1 MPKNIGLWGRL
12 GARFGDNGR
21 QHKMLALD
29 GGGIRGMITLQ
40 VLKKIE
46 DVVGQKLGTYFDYIG
61 GTSTG
66 AIIAAGLARGKSVD
80 ELIAF
85 YRTAGPLMFDK
96 RALFSRWKSLF
107 ASDPLVAELKKVFG
121 ATTTLSPEDLECL
134 LLVVTRNATTD
145 SPWPISSNPEAKYCE
160 PERPDCNL
168 RLPLWQ
174 LVRASTAAPVYFPPE
189 VIRLDQ
195 NNPAKDFVFVD
206 GGTTAYNNP
215 AFLLYRMATLEPYR
229 LEWKQ
234 GESGLLIISV
244 GTGAAAATGPL
255 AEAPESNLFAG
266 LTSLALAVMYSAQVD
281 QDINCRTVGRCV
293 YGAEIDRDIGDLV
306 VPDSAPDQGR
316 AFRYAR
322 YNADLSAKGLAD
334 LGIAGVVPEKV
345 QQLDAVDQLEN
356 LVKIG
361 QAVGAGVRREHF
373 GTFLP

>member
-1 MPKNIGLWGRL
+1 MKLWGRL
-12 GARFGDNGR
+12 GTRYGDDGR

-40 VLKKIE
+40 ILKKIE
-46 DVVGQKLGTYFDYIG
+46 DVVGQKLGAYFDYIG

-66 AIIAAGLARGKSVD
+66 AIIAAGLARGKTVD

-85 YRTAGPLMFDK
+85 YRTTGPLMFDK

-145 SPWPISSNPEAKYCE
+145 SPWPVSSNPHARYCA

-168 RLPLWQ
+168 KLPLWQ

-189 VIRLDQ
+189 VIRLDG
-195 NNPAKDFVFVD
+195 NDPSKDFVFVD

-215 AFLLYRMATLEPYR
+215 AFLLYRMATLEPFR
-229 LEWKQ
+229 LEWAR
-234 GESGLLIISV
+234 GEDKLLIISV
-244 GTGAAAATGPL
+244 GTGAAPATGPL

-281 QDINCRTVGRCV
+281 QDINCRTVGRCA
-293 YGAEIDRDIGDLV
+293 YGAPIDRELGDLI
-306 VPDSAPDQGR
+306 VPDSEPDLGR

-334 LGIAGVVPEKV
+334 LGINDVVPEKV
-345 QQLDAVDQLEN
+345 QQLDAIDQLPN
-356 LVKIG
+356 LIRIG
-361 QAVGAGVRREHF
+361 NAVGAEVRREHF

>member
-12 GARFGDNGR
+12 GTRYGDTGR

-29 GGGIRGMITLQ
+29 GGGIRGMMTLQ

-85 YRTAGPLMFDK
+85 YRTTGPLMFDK

-145 SPWPISSNPEAKYCE
+145 SPWPVSSNPEAKYCE
-160 PERPDCNL
+160 PDRPDCNL
-168 RLPLWQ
+168 KLPLWQ

-195 NNPAKDFVFVD
+195 NNPGKDFVFVD

-215 AFLLYRMATLEPYR
+215 AFLLYRMATLAPFR
-229 LEWKQ
+229 LEWEQ
-234 GESGLLIISV
+234 GEDKLLIVSV
-244 GTGAAAATGPL
+244 GTGAAPATGPL

-293 YGAEIDRDIGDLV
+293 HGAPIDRELGDMV

-334 LGIAGVVPEKV
+334 LGINDVVPEKV
-345 QQLDAVDQLEN
+345 QQLDAIDQIPN
-356 LVKIG
+356 LIRIG
-361 QAVGAGVRREHF
+361 NAVGAEVRREHF
-373 GTFLP
+373 GKFLP